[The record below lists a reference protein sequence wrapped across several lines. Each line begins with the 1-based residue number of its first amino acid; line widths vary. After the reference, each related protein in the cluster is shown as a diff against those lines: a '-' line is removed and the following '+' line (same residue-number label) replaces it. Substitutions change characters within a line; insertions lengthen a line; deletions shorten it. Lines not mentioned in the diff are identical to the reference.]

1 MACQHHAPKRYR
13 YFVIAILLLSFFS
26 LVEWWFSRVSGSLT
40 LLSDAGHVASDA
52 VAMGIALL
60 AAWIANK
67 PPSKQHS
74 YGLGRA
80 EVLAACLSS
89 LLLFAIALSIL
100 YSALLRLASPTPVA
114 PLPVIYVSLMG
125 LVVNFAVG
133 MVLIQGEKTL
143 NLRAALLHVVSD
155 WLGSLAGLI
164 SGLLIYFRGWTLAD
178 PLLSMAISGLILLSS
193 LRLLRETLRVL
204 MEGVPSHLDYAAV
217 ARVLA
222 GQSGVISAHDI
233 HVWSVASGKTMLS
246 GHVVLSE
253 SAQWPLVLAGVHEKI
268 RTEFGITHLTLQ
280 PEWGMVECVPCEAPD
295 ACITPGDVNA

>member
-26 LVEWWFSRVSGSLT
+26 FVEWWFSRVSGSLT

-52 VAMGIALL
+52 VAMGIALF
-60 AAWIANK
+60 AAWMANK

-89 LLLFAIALSIL
+89 LLLFVIALSIL
-100 YSALLRLASPTPVA
+100 YSALLRLASPMPVA

-164 SGLLIYFRGWTLAD
+164 SGLLIYFMGWTLAD
-178 PLLSMAISGLILLSS
+178 PLLSMVVSGLILLSS

-204 MEGVPSHLDYAAV
+204 MEGVPSDVDYDAV
-217 ARVLA
+217 ACVLA
-222 GQSGVISAHDI
+222 AQPEVVSVHDI
-233 HVWSVASGKTMLS
+233 HVWSVASGETMLS
-246 GHVVLSE
+246 GHLVLSE
-253 SAQWPLVLAGVHEKI
+253 SAQWPVVLAGVHEKI
-268 RTEFGITHLTLQ
+268 RAAFGITHLTLQ
-280 PEWGMVECVPCEAPD
+280 PEWGVVECVQCETPD
-295 ACITPGDVNA
+295 VCLTPGDVDA